1 MTTVIKIK
9 KTGGPEVLKIETI
22 KLDKPKPEEVLIEH
36 KAIGLNFI
44 DTYHRSGLY
53 PVELP
58 SGIGAEGSGIIKK
71 IGSKVKNFSIGDRVA
86 YAGIPLGAYSSERN
100 YPTKNL
106 VKIPKEIDFNIAAAM
121 MTKGLTT
128 YYLLHK
134 TYPVSGNE
142 VILFHAAA
150 GGVGQIFCQW
160 AKSLGCKVIGTV
172 GNEEKVEI
180 AKKNGCDEVINYN
193 KEDFVKKVMEITDG
207 EGVPIVYDGVGKST
221 FEKSLECLS
230 VRGMMVSFGNASGA
244 LDPINV
250 SKMLQPKGLFFVRP
264 SMGQY
269 LNTSEELSEAA
280 KVLFEKISSGKIN
293 IEIFKKYK
301 LDDIKQA
308 HVDLENRKVIGPA
321 IIVP

>member
-1 MTTVIKIK
+1 MKAVKIK
-9 KTGGPEVLKIETI
+9 KNGGPEVLDLEEITLRKTV
-22 KLDKPKPEEVLIEH
+22 KDEVLIEH
-36 KAIGLNFI
+36 AAIGLNYI

-53 PVELP
+53 PLMMP
-58 SGIGAEGSGIIKK
+58 SGLGMEASGIIKEVGPD
-71 IGSKVKNFSIGDRVA
+71 ISNFSVKDRVA
-86 YAGIPLGAYSSERN
+86 YSAIPLGAYSSHRI
-100 YPTKNL
+100 YKTKNL
-106 VKIPKEIDFNIAAAM
+106 VKVPKEIDLNIAAAI

-142 VILFHAAA
+142 TILFHAAA

-172 GNEEKVEI
+172 GSEEKIEI
-180 AKKNGCDEVINYN
+180 AKKNGCDEIINYN
-193 KEDFVKKVMEITDG
+193 KEDFAKKVMEITDG
-207 EGVPIVYDGVGKST
+207 KGVPVVYDGVGKST

>member
-1 MTTVIKIK
+1 MKAVKIK
-9 KTGGPEVLKIETI
+9 KNGGPEVLDLEEIT
-22 KLDKPKPEEVLIEH
+22 LRKPAKDEVLIEH
-36 KAIGLNFI
+36 AAIGLNYI
-44 DTYHRSGLY
+44 DTYHRFGLY
-53 PVELP
+53 PLMLP
-58 SGIGAEGSGIIKK
+58 SGLGMEASGVIKEIGPDVS
-71 IGSKVKNFSIGDRVA
+71 NFSVGDRVA
-86 YAGIPLGAYSSERN
+86 YAAIPLGAYSSHRI
-100 YPTKNL
+100 YRTTNL
-106 VKIPKEIDFNIAAAM
+106 VKVPKEIDFNIAAAM